1 MSDVLKILL
10 STSVSETLPSFLE
23 TYTELNRNINFNQKK
38 IFTQFQV
45 FHIDLAD
52 VIEKVLTQKYL

>member
-45 FHIDLAD
+45 FHIDLAN

>member
-1 MSDVLKILL
+1 MSEVLKILH

-23 TYTELNRNINFNQKK
+23 TYTELNRNINFNQKE

-45 FHIDLAD
+45 FHIDLAN
-52 VIEKVLTQKYL
+52 VIEEVLTQKYL

>member
-23 TYTELNRNINFNQKK
+23 TYTELNRNINFNPKK

>member
-1 MSDVLKILL
+1 MSEVLKILL

-23 TYTELNRNINFNQKK
+23 TYTELNRNINFKQKK

-45 FHIDLAD
+45 FHIDLAN

>member
-1 MSDVLKILL
+1 MSEVLKILL

-45 FHIDLAD
+45 FHIDLAN
-52 VIEKVLTQKYL
+52 VIEKVLTPKYL

>member
-1 MSDVLKILL
+1 MSEVLKILL
-10 STSVSETLPSFLE
+10 STSVSEILPSFLE

-45 FHIDLAD
+45 FHIDLAN

>member
-1 MSDVLKILL
+1 MSEVLKILL

-23 TYTELNRNINFNQKK
+23 TYTKLNRNINFNQKK

-45 FHIDLAD
+45 FHIDLAN

>member
-1 MSDVLKILL
+1 MSEVLKILL

-45 FHIDLAD
+45 FHIDLAN